1 MDIQNIISRLD
12 FSGLNA
18 IEIQKAM
25 NNMEFTADSILSGIS
40 SLGNI
45 MFWVS
50 ANDDYSDFREDSANI
65 GLMIKQIT
73 LIARILTEQVN
84 DLDCKARLAPPPPQ
98 CNQKPDKQRNEI
110 IGVISDIN
118 NAELSIQQ
126 LKSDLYGNEPEKEI
140 IFAQLDLVTSKL
152 SGSLDQLEIIA
163 GNNHD

>member
-73 LIARILTEQVN
+73 LIARTLTEQVN
-84 DLDCKARLAPPPPQ
+84 DLDCKARLAPPNAIKSLINREMKLLVLLAISTTLNYQ
-98 CNQKPDKQRNEI
+98 YSNLKVIYTKTNQRKK
-110 IGVISDIN
+110 
-118 NAELSIQQ
+118 
-126 LKSDLYGNEPEKEI
+126 
-140 IFAQLDLVTSKL
+140 
-152 SGSLDQLEIIA
+152 
-163 GNNHD
+163 

>member
-73 LIARILTEQVN
+73 LIARTLTEQVN
-84 DLDCKARLAPPPPQ
+84 DLDCKARLAPLR
-98 CNQKPDKQRNEI
+98 NQKPDEQRNEI
-110 IGVISDIN
+110 IGVIGDIN

-126 LKSDLYGNEPEKEI
+126 LKSDLYENEPEKEI
-140 IFAQLDLVTSKL
+140 IFAQLDLVASKL
-152 SGSLDQLEIIA
+152 SGSLDQLEKMT
-163 GNNHD
+163 GNNHG

>member
-73 LIARILTEQVN
+73 LIARTLTEQVN
-84 DLDCKARLAPPPPQ
+84 DLDCKARLAPPYAIKNLMNREMKLLVLLAISTTQ
-98 CNQKPDKQRNEI
+98 NYQYSNLKVIYTKTNQRKK
-110 IGVISDIN
+110 
-118 NAELSIQQ
+118 
-126 LKSDLYGNEPEKEI
+126 
-140 IFAQLDLVTSKL
+140 
-152 SGSLDQLEIIA
+152 
-163 GNNHD
+163 

>member
-18 IEIQKAM
+18 TEIQKVM

-73 LIARILTEQVN
+73 LIARTLTEQVN
-84 DLDCKARLAPPPPQ
+84 DLDCKASSVPPP
-98 CNQKPDKQRNEI
+98 CAIKSLMNREMKLLMLLA
-110 IGVISDIN
+110 ISIMLN
-118 NAELSIQQ
+118 YHHSN
-126 LKSDLYGNEPEKEI
+126 LKAIYMK
-140 IFAQLDLVTSKL
+140 TSLRKK
-152 SGSLDQLEIIA
+152 
-163 GNNHD
+163 

>member
-1 MDIQNIISRLD
+1 
-12 FSGLNA
+12 
-18 IEIQKAM
+18 
-25 NNMEFTADSILSGIS
+25 
-40 SLGNI
+40 
-45 MFWVS
+45 
-50 ANDDYSDFREDSANI
+50 
-65 GLMIKQIT
+65 MI
-73 LIARILTEQVN
+73 LIAKPVY
-84 DLDCKARLAPPPPQ
+84 PPQ
-98 CNQKPDKQRNEI
+98 RNQKPDKQRNEI

>member
-25 NNMEFTADSILSGIS
+25 NIMEFTADSILSGIS

-73 LIARILTEQVN
+73 LIARTLTEQVN
-84 DLDCKARLAPPPPQ
+84 DLDCKARLAPPPSTIKSLINREMKLLVLLAISTTLNYQ
-98 CNQKPDKQRNEI
+98 YSNLKVIYTETNQRKK
-110 IGVISDIN
+110 
-118 NAELSIQQ
+118 
-126 LKSDLYGNEPEKEI
+126 
-140 IFAQLDLVTSKL
+140 
-152 SGSLDQLEIIA
+152 
-163 GNNHD
+163 

>member
-1 MDIQNIISRLD
+1 MDIQNVISHLD
-12 FSGLNA
+12 FSGLNS

-25 NNMEFTADSILSGIS
+25 NNMEFTVDSILSGIA

-50 ANDDYSDFREDSANI
+50 ANDDYSDFRDDNANI

-73 LIARILTEQVN
+73 LIARTLTEQVN
-84 DLDCKARLAPPPPQ
+84 DLDCKNRLSPLH
-98 CNQKPDKQRNEI
+98 NKKPEDLPNKFNSV
-110 IGVISDIN
+110 IGDIN
-118 NAELSIQQ
+118 NAELSLQQ
-126 LKSDLYGNEPEKEI
+126 LKSDLYENEPEKEI

>member
-45 MFWVS
+45 MLWVS

-73 LIARILTEQVN
+73 LIARTLTEQVN
-84 DLDCKARLAPPPPQ
+84 DLDCKARLAPQ
-98 CNQKPDKQRNEI
+98 RNQKPDKQRNEI

-126 LKSDLYGNEPEKEI
+126 LKSDLYENEPEKEI

>member
-73 LIARILTEQVN
+73 LIARTLTEQVN
-84 DLDCKARLAPPPPQ
+84 DLDCKARLAPPSAIKSLINREMKLLVLLAISTTLNYQ
-98 CNQKPDKQRNEI
+98 YSNLKVIYTETNQRKK
-110 IGVISDIN
+110 
-118 NAELSIQQ
+118 
-126 LKSDLYGNEPEKEI
+126 
-140 IFAQLDLVTSKL
+140 
-152 SGSLDQLEIIA
+152 
-163 GNNHD
+163 

>member
-12 FSGLNA
+12 FSGLNE

-40 SLGNI
+40 SLGNV

-73 LIARILTEQVN
+73 LIARTLTEQVN
-84 DLDCKARLAPPPPQ
+84 DLDCKARLAPPPSAIKSLINREMKLLVLLAISTTLNYQ
-98 CNQKPDKQRNEI
+98 YSNLKVIYTKTNQRKK
-110 IGVISDIN
+110 
-118 NAELSIQQ
+118 
-126 LKSDLYGNEPEKEI
+126 
-140 IFAQLDLVTSKL
+140 
-152 SGSLDQLEIIA
+152 
-163 GNNHD
+163 

>member
-73 LIARILTEQVN
+73 LIARTLTEQVN
-84 DLDCKARLAPPPPQ
+84 DLDCKARFPPPCAIKSLMNREMKLLVLLAISTTLNYQ
-98 CNQKPDKQRNEI
+98 YSNLKVIYTKTNQRKK
-110 IGVISDIN
+110 
-118 NAELSIQQ
+118 
-126 LKSDLYGNEPEKEI
+126 
-140 IFAQLDLVTSKL
+140 
-152 SGSLDQLEIIA
+152 
-163 GNNHD
+163 

>member
-25 NNMEFTADSILSGIS
+25 NIMESTADSILSGIS

-73 LIARILTEQVN
+73 LIARTLTEQVN
-84 DLDCKARLAPPPPQ
+84 DLDCKARLAPPPSTIKSLINREMKLLVLLAISTTLNYQ
-98 CNQKPDKQRNEI
+98 YSNLKVIYTETNQRKK
-110 IGVISDIN
+110 
-118 NAELSIQQ
+118 
-126 LKSDLYGNEPEKEI
+126 
-140 IFAQLDLVTSKL
+140 
-152 SGSLDQLEIIA
+152 
-163 GNNHD
+163 

>member
-73 LIARILTEQVN
+73 LIARTLTEQVN
-84 DLDCKARLAPPPPQ
+84 DLDCKARLAPPPSSIKSLINREMKLLVLLAISTTLNYQ
-98 CNQKPDKQRNEI
+98 YSNLKVIYTETNQRKK
-110 IGVISDIN
+110 
-118 NAELSIQQ
+118 
-126 LKSDLYGNEPEKEI
+126 
-140 IFAQLDLVTSKL
+140 
-152 SGSLDQLEIIA
+152 
-163 GNNHD
+163 

>member
-73 LIARILTEQVN
+73 LIARTLTEQVN
-84 DLDCKARLAPPPPQ
+84 DLDCKARLAPPPNAIKSLINREMKLLVLLAISTTLNYQ
-98 CNQKPDKQRNEI
+98 YSNLKVIYTKTNQRKK
-110 IGVISDIN
+110 
-118 NAELSIQQ
+118 
-126 LKSDLYGNEPEKEI
+126 
-140 IFAQLDLVTSKL
+140 
-152 SGSLDQLEIIA
+152 
-163 GNNHD
+163 

>member
-73 LIARILTEQVN
+73 LIARTLTEQVN
-84 DLDCKARLAPPPPQ
+84 DLDCKARLAPPPAQ
-98 CNQKPDKQRNEI
+98 SKAR
-110 IGVISDIN
+110 GT
-118 NAELSIQQ
+118 
-126 LKSDLYGNEPEKEI
+126 EK
-140 IFAQLDLVTSKL
+140 
-152 SGSLDQLEIIA
+152 
-163 GNNHD
+163 

>member
-73 LIARILTEQVN
+73 LIARTLTEQVN
-84 DLDCKARLAPPPPQ
+84 DLDCKARLAPPSAIKSLINREMKLLVLLAISTTLNYQ
-98 CNQKPDKQRNEI
+98 YSNLKVIYTKTNQRKK
-110 IGVISDIN
+110 
-118 NAELSIQQ
+118 
-126 LKSDLYGNEPEKEI
+126 
-140 IFAQLDLVTSKL
+140 
-152 SGSLDQLEIIA
+152 
-163 GNNHD
+163 

>member
-50 ANDDYSDFREDSANI
+50 DNDDYSDFREDSANI

-73 LIARILTEQVN
+73 LIARTLTEQVN
-84 DLDCKARLAPPPPQ
+84 DLDCKARLAPLR
-98 CNQKPDKQRNEI
+98 NQKPDEQRNEI
-110 IGVISDIN
+110 IGVIGDIN

-126 LKSDLYGNEPEKEI
+126 LKSDLYENEPEKEI
-140 IFAQLDLVTSKL
+140 IFAQLDLVASKL
-152 SGSLDQLEIIA
+152 SGSLDQLEKMT
-163 GNNHD
+163 GNNHG

>member
-73 LIARILTEQVN
+73 LIARTLTEQVN
-84 DLDCKARLAPPPPQ
+84 DLDCKARLPPPCAIKSLMNREMKLLVLLAISTTLNYQ
-98 CNQKPDKQRNEI
+98 YSNLKVIYTKTNQRKK
-110 IGVISDIN
+110 
-118 NAELSIQQ
+118 
-126 LKSDLYGNEPEKEI
+126 
-140 IFAQLDLVTSKL
+140 
-152 SGSLDQLEIIA
+152 
-163 GNNHD
+163 